1 METRLDYDN
10 MPRWYANATVSST
23 YIDVDAWRNHVFN
36 GDLNRVFNAFED
48 IKVVKE
54 KPYCAEELD
63 MLYKETQDE

>member
-1 METRLDYDN
+1 MRLDYDN

-23 YIDVDAWRNHVFN
+23 YIADSWDSWGNYVFN
-36 GDLNRVFNAFED
+36 GDLSKVFNRFEE

-63 MLYKETQDE
+63 MLYKETKDE